1 MARTKAVLKSEIR
14 ITDHISLGV
23 LTRFVPKNI
32 IDAVLISTQAESRRE
47 RLLPAHVVVY
57 YVLSLSLL
65 MNVETREVLRCLLEG
80 LKWLTGGIGIKVAGR
95 SGISQARTRL
105 GWKPLKALYDSVVHP
120 VGDRST
126 RGAFYKNWKLVSLDG
141 TVFDVPD
148 TKENLMAFKRPKGG
162 RGKSAFPQ
170 IRAVS
175 LVENGTHVLFGAN
188 MGSHRISEKELATGS
203 INSLEAG
210 MLCLADRYYPSFEL
224 WTQALATG
232 ADLLWRVPKQWNLPR
247 LETLPDGSYISEIHP
262 YKKKHKSKGGGVRV
276 RVIEYKLAGAESDN
290 ETYRLITSITDCA
303 IAPALELA
311 ALYRERW
318 EIEISLDELKT
329 HLRGN
334 KIVLRSKTP
343 DLIRQEFYG
352 LMLTHFAIRSLMH
365 EAAVREDIDP
375 DRLSFT
381 HTVRVVR
388 RKLPRFTA
396 AFSPSEMA
404 FAPQG
409 SPG

>member
-32 IDAVLISTQAESRRE
+32 IDAILTSTQAESKRE

-80 LKWLTGGIGIKVAGR
+80 LKWLSGGLGIKVAGK
-95 SGISQARTRL
+95 SGISQARSRL
-105 GWKPLKALYDSVVHP
+105 GWKPLKALYDSIVHP
-120 VGDRST
+120 VGSRST
-126 RGAFYKNWKLVSLDG
+126 KGTFYKNWKLVSLDG
-141 TVFDVPD
+141 TTFDVPD
-148 TKENLMAFKRPKGG
+148 TAENLKAFKRPKGG

-188 MGSHRISEKELATGS
+188 MGGYRISEKELAIVS
-203 INSLEAG
+203 LNSLESG
-210 MLCLADRYYPSFEL
+210 MLCLADRGYPSFEL

-247 LETLPDGSYISEIHP
+247 LEILPDGSCISEIRP
-262 YKKKHKSKGGGVRV
+262 YKKKHKGKGGALRV
-276 RVIEYKLAGAESDN
+276 RVIEYKLSGAGSEN
-290 ETYRLITSITDCA
+290 ETYRLITSIMDYVT
-303 IAPALELA
+303 APATELA
-311 ALYRERW
+311 ALYQERW

-365 EAAVREDIDP
+365 EASVREDIDP
-375 DRLSFT
+375 DRLSFI

-396 AFSPSEMA
+396 AFSPSEVA
-404 FAPQG
+404 S
-409 SPG
+409 SP

>member
-1 MARTKAVLKSEIR
+1 MARTRAVLKSEMR

-32 IDAVLISTQAESRRE
+32 IDVTLRSTQAESKRE

-57 YVLSLSLL
+57 YVLSLSLI

-80 LKWLTGGIGIKVAGR
+80 LKWLTGGVGIKVAGK

-126 RGAFYKNWKLVSLDG
+126 KGAFYKKWKLVSLDG
-141 TVFDVPD
+141 TTFDVPD
-148 TKENLMAFKRPKGG
+148 TRENLRAFKRPKGG

-175 LVENGTHVLFGAN
+175 LVENGTHVLFGAE
-188 MGSHRISEKELATGS
+188 MDSHRTSEKELTTGVL
-203 INSLEAG
+203 NSLKRG
-210 MLCLADRYYPSFEL
+210 MLCLADRYYPSFQL
-224 WTQALATG
+224 WTQALTTG
-232 ADLLWRVPKQWNLPR
+232 ADLLWRVPKQWKLPR
-247 LETLPDGSYISEIHP
+247 LETLPDGSYISEIHS
-262 YKKKHKSKGGGVRV
+262 YNRKHQSKGGGVRV

-290 ETYRLITSITDCA
+290 ETYRLITSIMDCVA
-303 IAPALELA
+303 APALELA
-311 ALYRERW
+311 ALYQERW
-318 EIEISLDELKT
+318 EIEIALDELKT

-343 DLIRQEFYG
+343 DLVRQEFYG

-381 HTVRVVR
+381 HAVRVVR

-396 AFSPSEMA
+396 AVSP
-404 FAPQG
+404 
-409 SPG
+409 